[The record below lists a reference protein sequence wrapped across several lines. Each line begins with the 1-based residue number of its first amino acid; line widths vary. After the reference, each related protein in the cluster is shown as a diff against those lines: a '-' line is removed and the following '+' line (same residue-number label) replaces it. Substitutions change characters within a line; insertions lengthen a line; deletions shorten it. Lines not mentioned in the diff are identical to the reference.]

1 MEKSVKVLWMFVM
14 CMAVA
19 ACSGNKKPG
28 GSNIASAEVAGYY
41 LGVDE
46 FEKWSCNLNDDGTGY
61 EMAAYSTG
69 SVQITMPFTWS
80 LENGEVTFTF
90 LPDEVLVECD
100 EESDAAPIILS
111 SALAGYSEPRVCTV
125 SKKAGNVVID
135 GEGLYPTF
143 EQVNVE

>member
-1 MEKSVKVLWMFVM
+1 MERLTRVLWMFVM
-14 CMAVA
+14 CMAVV
-19 ACSGNKKPG
+19 ACSGNKKSG
-28 GSNIASAEVAGYY
+28 TASGSSIASAEVAGYY

-100 EESDAAPIILS
+100 EESDAASLIT
-111 SALAGYSEPRVCTV
+111 YH
-125 SKKAGNVVID
+125 
-135 GEGLYPTF
+135 F
-143 EQVNVE
+143 